1 MKTHVTIQAET
12 FDQIALS
19 ELGNDLS
26 TREIMAENGTNDPR
40 VLTVW
45 RFDYGTKV
53 DIPDE
58 VPTSASI
65 DTLPAYRRPE

>member
-1 MKTHVTIQAET
+1 MKTHTTIQAET

-45 RFDYGTKV
+45 RFDYGAKV

-58 VPTSASI
+58 VPTAASI
-65 DTLPAYRRPE
+65 DTLPVYRRPE

>member
-1 MKTHVTIQAET
+1 MKTHTTIQAET

-26 TREIMAENGTNDPR
+26 TREIMAENGTGDPR

-45 RFDYGTKV
+45 RFDYGAQIS
-53 DIPDE
+53 IPDE
-58 VPTSASI
+58 VPTAASI
-65 DTLPAYRRPE
+65 DTLPAYRRPV